1 MGKRACC
8 VKGCRNNGRRLEKW
22 KEHFCDFHNCNFGT
36 SRCICEPPFTL
47 FTFPTELKNPYNRR
61 IWTKNVNRSIGNKIW
76 TPTQES
82 RICSI
87 HFVDGFPN
95 DNNPYPTLCLGH
107 ELATTQTFA
116 RPPPIDRS
124 NIDSSPLKKRKHQ
137 DSPSDKNPNPTFCLG
152 QELPTTVTFVILP
165 PIDQSNIDPTPLIK
179 REHQDYQDSPSDNNP
194 YSTLGLGQE
203 LATTVTFARPQLIDQ
218 SNIDPTPLIKREHQD
233 SDSTDSYDHHDHEDH
248 NYSIACLSCEQK
260 SYAITPMFE
269 MSVNYAD
276 GLSPYEHKGPCGQP
290 ELQDS
295 PEEGERKIAEL
306 VELIKYSKHMIVITG
321 AGISTSAGIPD
332 FRGPKG
338 VWTLEKKGIKPEF
351 SVTFEGAK
359 PSPTHMAL
367 VALERL
373 GVLQC
378 VVSQNVD
385 GLHFRSGFPRNR
397 LSELHGDM
405 FVEQCDKCN
414 TQYINATVVPTMAL
428 RPTGNPCTQRKSRGL
443 CRGKLRDTI
452 LDWEDALP
460 DEDLDR
466 AFANAKKADLCLCLG
481 TSLQILPCA
490 NLPLQVKRNGGKF
503 VTINLQA
510 TKHEKKADMRIH
522 ERVDKVMIE
531 VCRRLEIEI
540 PEYDNPVICLES
552 MHTEKSEEKLSVVV
566 RDELIMIENKDL
578 VKKEDIKKEVK
589 DENEFKEECNQ
600 SNQSQNFNK
609 IEHVEGHEIKK
620 EQNTMCER
628 ISDNSHKEVK
638 CNKNDLNQAAVGNS
652 DIDTINEIS
661 KLGRSDKGTILS
673 LNEESDQGK
682 VPAKNDGHQ
691 LNTHNDSCVTDSSAG
706 LHMYIVNS
714 SQKQE
719 STDTDLKDDDY
730 EIPHK
735 IIKL

>member
-1 MGKRACC
+1 M
-8 VKGCRNNGRRLEKW
+8 
-22 KEHFCDFHNCNFGT
+22 
-36 SRCICEPPFTL
+36 
-47 FTFPTELKNPYNRR
+47 
-61 IWTKNVNRSIGNKIW
+61 
-76 TPTQES
+76 
-82 RICSI
+82 
-87 HFVDGFPN
+87 
-95 DNNPYPTLCLGH
+95 
-107 ELATTQTFA
+107 
-116 RPPPIDRS
+116 
-124 NIDSSPLKKRKHQ
+124 
-137 DSPSDKNPNPTFCLG
+137 
-152 QELPTTVTFVILP
+152 
-165 PIDQSNIDPTPLIK
+165 
-179 REHQDYQDSPSDNNP
+179 
-194 YSTLGLGQE
+194 
-203 LATTVTFARPQLIDQ
+203 
-218 SNIDPTPLIKREHQD
+218 
-233 SDSTDSYDHHDHEDH
+233 
-248 NYSIACLSCEQK
+248 
-260 SYAITPMFE
+260 
-269 MSVNYAD
+269 
-276 GLSPYEHKGPCGQP
+276 
-290 ELQDS
+290 
-295 PEEGERKIAEL
+295 
-306 VELIKYSKHMIVITG
+306 
-321 AGISTSAGIPD
+321 
-332 FRGPKG
+332 
-338 VWTLEKKGIKPEF
+338 
-351 SVTFEGAK
+351 
-359 PSPTHMAL
+359 
-367 VALERL
+367 
-373 GVLQC
+373 
-378 VVSQNVD
+378 
-385 GLHFRSGFPRNR
+385 
-397 LSELHGDM
+397 
-405 FVEQCDKCN
+405 
-414 TQYINATVVPTMAL
+414 
-428 RPTGNPCTQRKSRGL
+428 
-443 CRGKLRDTI
+443 
-452 LDWEDALP
+452 
-460 DEDLDR
+460 
-466 AFANAKKADLCLCLG
+466 CLG

-682 VPAKNDGHQ
+682 VPADNDRHQ
-691 LNTHNDSCVTDSSAG
+691 LNAHNDSCVTDSSAD

-714 SQKQE
+714 SQVQE
-719 STDTDLKDDDY
+719 SPDNKDDNC

>member
-338 VWTLEKKGIKPEF
+338 PWLLREHRPLTIVDEPWSLDNIVLVVLHVSDPYKSTDIMLELKIFIFVLLEMFLALHTFPRMLKNEWVTLDIKERSLDFRKKGIKPEF

-373 GVLQC
+373 G
-378 VVSQNVD
+378 
-385 GLHFRSGFPRNR
+385 R
-397 LSELHGDM
+397 
-405 FVEQCDKCN
+405 
-414 TQYINATVVPTMAL
+414 
-428 RPTGNPCTQRKSRGL
+428 
-443 CRGKLRDTI
+443 
-452 LDWEDALP
+452 
-460 DEDLDR
+460 
-466 AFANAKKADLCLCLG
+466 
-481 TSLQILPCA
+481 
-490 NLPLQVKRNGGKF
+490 
-503 VTINLQA
+503 
-510 TKHEKKADMRIH
+510 
-522 ERVDKVMIE
+522 
-531 VCRRLEIEI
+531 
-540 PEYDNPVICLES
+540 
-552 MHTEKSEEKLSVVV
+552 
-566 RDELIMIENKDL
+566 
-578 VKKEDIKKEVK
+578 
-589 DENEFKEECNQ
+589 
-600 SNQSQNFNK
+600 
-609 IEHVEGHEIKK
+609 
-620 EQNTMCER
+620 
-628 ISDNSHKEVK
+628 
-638 CNKNDLNQAAVGNS
+638 
-652 DIDTINEIS
+652 
-661 KLGRSDKGTILS
+661 
-673 LNEESDQGK
+673 
-682 VPAKNDGHQ
+682 
-691 LNTHNDSCVTDSSAG
+691 
-706 LHMYIVNS
+706 
-714 SQKQE
+714 
-719 STDTDLKDDDY
+719 
-730 EIPHK
+730 
-735 IIKL
+735 